1 MGARDAGTRKGLA
14 STGAAML
21 TAWKPDEARAAR
33 ECPAWTP
40 GDSEVPASIGA
51 EMPTAWLKMRVPWL
65 PPSAPTGILN
75 WGKYCLSWVQQR
87 SCKPEPLQQA
97 CRRETQK
104 IGVGSRG
111 KPQGKARMWVMASQ
125 SICTTLEG
133 TWETLSSLVVLILLL
148 EKLRPESTSELAEV
162 SQCSVAEPRLE
173 RWHWLPCPVHVP
185 PLSHSSAA
193 STPEPRTQVHAADP
207 SRTPVHHRHDPPVP
221 SRNFHSEPGM
231 WKTEEPCGV
240 EFLVCS
246 CSPAS
251 IEEDDLK
258 K

>member
-21 TAWKPDEARAAR
+21 TAWKPGEARAAR
-33 ECPAWTP
+33 ECPAWAP
-40 GDSEVPASIGA
+40 GVSEVPASIGA

-87 SCKPEPLQQA
+87 SRKPEPLQQA

-111 KPQGKARMWVMASQ
+111 KPQGEARMWVMASQ

-162 SQCSVAEPRLE
+162 SQAGAATLASLSSTCPPALTLQRGVHTRAQNAGPR
-173 RWHWLPCPVHVP
+173 RRSQQNPCV
-185 PLSHSSAA
+185 SQ
-193 STPEPRTQVHAADP
+193 TRP
-207 SRTPVHHRHDPPVP
+207 SRAL
-221 SRNFHSEPGM
+221 
-231 WKTEEPCGV
+231 EELP
-240 EFLVCS
+240 F
-246 CSPAS
+246 
-251 IEEDDLK
+251 
-258 K
+258 